1 MSESI
6 NQGAMN
12 QGEMN
17 QGEMKAPFYRRPL
30 QVFLALICLG
40 IGIFWI
46 YAFFF
51 ASKVGINVLE
61 DKAWTVRAEEIC
73 RNANLER
80 DKLVDLRRIDSV
92 EGDALAER
100 ADIIDKATI
109 IIQKMLDDV
118 TVQIPTGID
127 DANLME
133 IWRGLYQDWIDGRVV
148 YTAKLRAGENAPF
161 AESMLEGSP
170 ISDSINDFTTN
181 NRMKSCGA
189 AMDLAV

>member
-1 MSESI
+1 MSDSI
-6 NQGAMN
+6 NQG
-12 QGEMN
+12 GIN

-61 DKAWTVRAEEIC
+61 DKAWTVRAQEIC
-73 RNANLER
+73 QNANLER
-80 DKLVDLRRIDSV
+80 DKLADLRRIDSV

-100 ADIIDKATI
+100 ADIIDKATV
-109 IIQKMLDDV
+109 IIQNMLDDV
-118 TVQIPTGID
+118 TAQVPTGID
-127 DANLME
+127 DEKLVE
-133 IWRGLYQDWIDGRVV
+133 IWRDIYQNWIDGRAV
-148 YTAKLRAGENAPF
+148 YSAKLRAGENAPF

>member
-1 MSESI
+1 MNDSI
-6 NQGAMN
+6 N

-17 QGEMKAPFYRRPL
+17 QIAKKAPIYRRPL
-30 QVFLALICLG
+30 QVLLTLICLG
-40 IGIFWI
+40 IGVFWI

-51 ASKVGINVLE
+51 ASKVGVYVLE

-100 ADIIDKATI
+100 ADIIDKATV
-109 IIQKMLDDV
+109 IIQKMLNDV
-118 TVQIPTGID
+118 TVLVPTGIN
-127 DANLME
+127 DAKLME
-133 IWRGLYQDWIDGRVV
+133 RWRGLYQDWIDGRVV
-148 YTAKLRAGENAPF
+148 YTAKLRVGENAPF

-170 ISDSINDFTTN
+170 ISDSINDFTTS

>member
-30 QVFLALICLG
+30 QVFLALIGLG

-61 DKAWTVRAEEIC
+61 DKACTVRAEEIC

-133 IWRGLYQDWIDGRVV
+133 IWRGL
-148 YTAKLRAGENAPF
+148 
-161 AESMLEGSP
+161 
-170 ISDSINDFTTN
+170 
-181 NRMKSCGA
+181 
-189 AMDLAV
+189 